1 MSKPKSAHD
10 LSGLMKYADR
20 APWDDA
26 LAEMLSAH
34 LGPASE
40 ATGLEP
46 DAIFEIIGDHWQG
59 PLWGCA
65 FEDLLTQKLEP
76 DGSNLVDDYLKRR
89 GWNEKAPNKA
99 YMRAL
104 RDAVMSLYEV
114 SEVVPGR
121 SMTLRDLLRDVA
133 PVTVREHGATQTLV
147 NWDKIAARI
156 VDVNG
161 RPGISGALLPFSAD
175 GAVRIIDAFSRL
187 ADDAQNTVGLDP
199 LDRDALLRA
208 SGPMF
213 TNMWLLDCLG
223 KAMPGSAPE
232 MINADGDDLVFHRII
247 FPLAKGVIGK
257 SVARRLNAAAWL
269 DPASGVFW
277 NWLAP
282 ATKNKKPQAT
292 KGKRAFVTTM
302 DDGTPV
308 FANVELAGRKL
319 IVEVNSAAR
328 AERAIT
334 QMGEWLGDC
343 VSAPMAEIRTLDQV
357 MADDAARTPQDEALD
372 IPPHEMERIVHDM
385 LTREYTKTL
394 DEPVPALGHKTP
406 RALARTKSGRTKV
419 ADWLKYIEN
428 GAAKS
433 GAADPMGTYDFTWM
447 WEELGLSDLRR

>member
-1 MSKPKSAHD
+1 M
-10 LSGLMKYADR
+10 
-20 APWDDA
+20 
-26 LAEMLSAH
+26 
-34 LGPASE
+34 
-40 ATGLEP
+40 
-46 DAIFEIIGDHWQG
+46 FEIIGDHWQG

-65 FEDLLTQKLEP
+65 FEDLLTQELQP
-76 DGSNLVDDYLKRR
+76 DGGNLVDDYLKRR
-89 GWNEKAPNKA
+89 GWNEKAPDKA

-104 RDAVMSLYEV
+104 RDTVMSLYEI
-114 SEVVPGR
+114 SEVVPGQ

-156 VDVNG
+156 VNVNG

-175 GAVRIIDAFSRL
+175 GAVRVIDAFSQL

-257 SVARRLNAAAWL
+257 SIVRRLNAAQWL
-269 DPASGVFW
+269 EPASDNFW
-277 NWLAP
+277 NWLAS
-282 ATKNKKPQAT
+282 AMKNKKPQTA
-292 KGKRAFVTTM
+292 KGKQAFVTTM

-308 FANVELAGRKL
+308 FANVELKGRKL

-328 AERAIT
+328 AERAT
-334 QMGEWLGDC
+334 VQVREWMGDYLD
-343 VSAPMAEIRTLDQV
+343 VPMTEIRTLAQV
-357 MADDAARTPQDEALD
+357 MADEAGRAPQDETLD

-394 DEPVPALGHKTP
+394 DEPVPALDHDTP
-406 RALARTKSGRTKV
+406 RALARTKAGRTKV

-433 GAADPMGTYDFTWM
+433 GTADPMGTYDFTWM
-447 WEELGLSDLRR
+447 WAELGLSDLRR